1 VVADWAGAVSA
12 AVAAIGLVF
21 GGWQLFLLNR
31 QARYDR
37 RVAETGVVVSWRAV
51 EAPDHGGDDGLA
63 DWVYEVSA
71 QNPGRLPIDHVQV
84 WWCFGAPVRRV
95 TYSGRIEEPARRL
108 SLATPVLAGG
118 ESRQWRR
125 RLRFAYADHDAVLHP
140 TYADI
145 TFTNIDGQQRT
156 NRWPR
161 AGRNQPVPAVVE

>member
-1 VVADWAGAVSA
+1 MVADWAGAVSA

-51 EAPDHGGDDGLA
+51 EAPDQPGPDGLA
-63 DWVYEVSA
+63 DWVYEVTA
-71 QNPGRLPIDHVQV
+71 QNPGRLPIDNIQV
-84 WWCFGAPVRRV
+84 WWCFGAPVQRV
-95 TYSGRIEEPARRL
+95 TYSGTVEPPTERL
-108 SLATPVLAGG
+108 SLGTPVLAGG

-125 RLRFAYADHDAVLHP
+125 RLRFAHDNHDAVLHP
-140 TYADI
+140 LYAEI
-145 TFTNIDGQQRT
+145 TFTNIDGVQRT

-161 AGRNQPVPAVVE
+161 RRADHPTG

>member
-1 VVADWAGAVSA
+1 
-12 AVAAIGLVF
+12 VAAIGLVF

-51 EAPDHGGDDGLA
+51 EAPDRAGDDGLA
-63 DWVYEVSA
+63 DWVYEVTA

-84 WWCFGAPVRRV
+84 WWCFGAPVQRI
-95 TYSGRIEEPARRL
+95 TYSGRTEEPTRRL

-125 RLRFAYADHDAVLHP
+125 RLRFAYADHDTVLHP
-140 TYADI
+140 MYAEI
-145 TFTNIDGQQRT
+145 SFTNIDGRDRT

-161 AGRNQPVPAVVE
+161 ARRSQSSS